1 MYYYLKSIL
10 YSTYNKAFEIDFEIQ
25 NLLLFLPDLSFDT
38 IFKFNYYVEGNLMF
52 QYRRVL

>member
-25 NLLLFLPDLSFDT
+25 NLLLFLPDLSFDS

>member
-1 MYYYLKSIL
+1 MYYYLKTTL
-10 YSTYNKAFEIDFEIQ
+10 YSKYKAFEIDFEIQ
-25 NLLLFLPDLSFDT
+25 NLLLFLPDLSFDS